1 MQEDFEEGVSSSALV
16 AAPAQEH
23 TLLPAKGPCERKTNS
38 HSCVTHGSVKA
49 QPYSVLNVQRDAGVR
64 VSKGFS
70 AQPPMPGQGA
80 ELAKLR

>member
-1 MQEDFEEGVSSSALV
+1 MQEDFEEGVSSQCSDGCCS
-16 AAPAQEH
+16 
-23 TLLPAKGPCERKTNS
+23 PAKGPWERQVNS